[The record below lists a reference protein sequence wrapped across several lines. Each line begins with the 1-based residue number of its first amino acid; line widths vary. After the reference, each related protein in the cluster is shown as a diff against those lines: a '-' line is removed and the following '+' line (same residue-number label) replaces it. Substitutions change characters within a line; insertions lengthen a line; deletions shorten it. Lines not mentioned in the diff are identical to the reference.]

1 MTIIAGRYGAL
12 RALDGHSVS
21 PTPVALF
28 TWGFDYIWQVADMPP
43 WQLACG
49 ARDNWHRAH
58 LALLERHRPDLLFYS
73 GSGGSMPPCL
83 VADERE
89 SWLIEANGQRYRMD
103 KTSLALANAQTGT
116 KGCDSVGSMKTR
128 ADIDRLIPSF
138 SGWGESYLAGL
149 QRLITEVGDRALV
162 LPHHSPAY
170 ICACYAFGFERA
182 MELMIEDPDLF
193 LYACDRYQAGDR
205 LRMQEWKA
213 AGAEAVFIADGWASC
228 DIISPAMIER
238 FALPYQRSITEAAHA
253 FGLRIILWNEGD
265 ILPIL
270 PKEVAIPVD
279 AFAFE
284 QPRKGAPLTVEAV
297 RAMFGLRRCLFGNL
311 DSEALLGRN
320 DATEIARA
328 VAVQITASGPGAP
341 FILST
346 GSPIPSFT
354 APEAVDAMIAAAR
367 GGIRCEDEKITGGG
381 RFRKRGIFLSDQN
394 HY

>member
-1 MTIIAGRYGAL
+1 MTIFTGRSGAL
-12 RALDGHSVS
+12 RALNGQSVS

-49 ARDNWHRAH
+49 TREDWHRAH

-73 GSGGSMPPCL
+73 GSGGTTSPRL
-83 VADERE
+83 IADERE
-89 SWLIEANGQRYRMD
+89 SWLIEADGQRYRMD
-103 KTSLALANAQTGT
+103 KTSLAFANAETGA
-116 KGCDSVGSMKTR
+116 KGCDSVGLMKTR
-128 ADIDRLIPSF
+128 ADIDCMIPAF
-138 SGWGESYLAGL
+138 TGWGESYLDGL
-149 QRLITEVGDRALV
+149 QRLIAESGDRALV

-170 ICACYAFGFERA
+170 ICACYAFGFKRA
-182 MELMIEDPDLF
+182 MELMLEEPDLF
-193 LYACDRYQAGDR
+193 LYACDRFQAGDR
-205 LRMQEWKA
+205 LRMQEWKS

-238 FALPYQRSITEAAHA
+238 FALPYQRSITEAAHE

-265 ILPIL
+265 MLPIL

-284 QPRKGAPLTVEAV
+284 QSRKGAFLTVEAV
-297 RAMFGLRRCLFGNL
+297 RAVFGPRSCLFGNL

-320 DATEIARA
+320 DAAEITRA
-328 VAVQITASGPGAP
+328 VAAQITASGPDAP

-354 APEAVDAMIAAAR
+354 APKAVDTMIAAAR
-367 GGIRCEDEKITGGG
+367 GGNRCEDEKAEDSNENG
-381 RFRKRGIFLSDQN
+381 
-394 HY
+394 

>member
-1 MTIIAGRYGAL
+1 MTTVTNCGRPGAL
-12 RALDGHSVS
+12 RALDGYSGS

-28 TWGFDYIWQVADMPP
+28 TWGFDYIWQVADMSP
-43 WQLACG
+43 WQLALG
-49 ARDNWHRAH
+49 TRDDWHRAH
-58 LALLERHRPDLLFYS
+58 LALLERHHPDLLFYS
-73 GSGGSMPPCL
+73 GSGGSMPPSL

-89 SWLIEANGQRYRMD
+89 SWLIEENGQRYRMD
-103 KTSLALANAQTGT
+103 KTSLALANAETGA
-116 KGCDSVGSMKTR
+116 KGCDPVGPMQTR
-128 ADIDRLIPSF
+128 ADIDRMIPVFTS
-138 SGWGESYLAGL
+138 WGEAYLGGL

-193 LYACDRYQAGDR
+193 LYACDRFQAGDR

-213 AGAEAVFIADGWASC
+213 AGAEACFIADGWASC

-238 FALPYQRSITEAAHA
+238 FALPYQRSITEAAHG

-270 PKEVAIPVD
+270 PEEVAIPVD

-284 QPRKGAPLTVEAV
+284 QPRKGAALTVEAV
-297 RAMFGLRRCLFGNL
+297 RAVFGPRRCLFGNL

-320 DATEIARA
+320 DAVEIDRA
-328 VAVQITASGPGAP
+328 VSAQITASGPAAP

-346 GSPIPSFT
+346 GSPLPSFT

-367 GGIRCEDEKITGGG
+367 NQETIPW
-381 RFRKRGIFLSDQN
+381 RK
-394 HY
+394 